1 MPLNQLEE
9 AITKVV
15 EDVGPSV
22 VTISTVQVARDQFL
36 RTFPIEGIGSG
47 VILAEDGLIVT
58 NHHVVRNARRAEV
71 TLQDGRRFEADY
83 VAGNPESDLAL
94 LRIPAKGLR
103 AAPMGDSGALRVG
116 QLAIAIGSPF
126 GQVLNGPTV
135 TVGVVSALHRNL
147 AGPGAVIED
156 LLQTDA
162 PINPGNSGGALLDS
176 QGRIIGINTAIIP
189 QAQGIGFAI
198 PIHRVQALLQDAKAD
213 PNRDRPWLGIGGIT
227 LSPFVAK
234 QNDIAD
240 ERGVA
245 VFSIEPGSPA
255 ASAGLRERDVIV
267 GLEGQMLHSVE
278 QLKSKIASKRPGDG
292 VQLDLRRE
300 GRLRKLLVPLASRP
314 A

>member
-1 MPLNQLEE
+1 MPLTQLEE
-9 AITKVV
+9 TITKVV

-22 VTISTVQVARDQFL
+22 VTIATVQVARDQYL

-47 VILAEDGLIVT
+47 VVISDDGLIVT

-71 TLQDGRRFEADY
+71 TLPDGRRFDADY
-83 VAGNPESDLAL
+83 VAGNPEADLAL
-94 LRIPAKGLR
+94 LRVDAKGLR
-103 AAPMGDSGALRVG
+103 AAELGDSEKLRVG

-126 GQVLNGPTV
+126 GQMLNGPTV

-176 QGRIIGINTAIIP
+176 QGRVIGINTAIIP

-198 PIHRVQALLQDAKAD
+198 PIHRVKALLEDAKAD

-227 LSPFVAK
+227 LTPMVAK
-234 QNDIAD
+234 ANQI
-240 ERGVA
+240 EEQRGVA
-245 VFSIEPGSPA
+245 VFSVEKGSPA
-255 ASAGLRERDVIV
+255 AVAGLRERDVIV
-267 GLEGQMLHSVE
+267 GLEGETLHSVE
-278 QLKSKIASKRPGDG
+278 QLKSQIAKKKPGEE
-292 VQLDLRRE
+292 VQVDLRRQ
-300 GRLRKLLVPLASRP
+300 GRLRKLLVPLDSRP